1 MSKILF
7 IPDVHLCEQSPRS
20 RKDSYPTTVLEKLEY
35 IINYANEN
43 DAKVFFLGDIFSA
56 VNMPMNYFYR
66 VVDIFK
72 KFNNVPYTIVGNHDF
87 PRNNESLID
96 RTPLGLLHNIGLIE
110 YLQHYEVEGRV
121 VIEGS
126 HFWQKIPKAS
136 QLTSTNKKMKQI
148 CVAHCFYE
156 DNFAEDHNLHIKDI
170 LELGYDYY
178 VLGHDHTPYED
189 TYVGNSVI
197 YRPGSLTRGTA
208 NDKQLTR
215 DNINILEYDTE
226 LDVFK
231 KVPVPCLPAKEVFNE
246 SIFLRKEEHKLNTQK
261 ILDNLVFTS
270 NDSIYDVLDRS
281 EQSDEIKSIVEEYL
295 QAAGIFR
302 VNLK

>member
-1 MSKILF
+1 MSKIYF
-7 IPDVHLCEQSPRS
+7 VPDVHLQEQSPRS
-20 RKDSYPTTVLEKLEY
+20 RKDSYPSTVLDKLEY
-35 IINYANEN
+35 IADLANSN
-43 DAKVFFLGDIFSA
+43 DATVIFLGDLFNA

-66 VVDIFK
+66 VCDTFK
-72 KFNNVPYTIVGNHDF
+72 KFNKVPYTIVGNHDF
-87 PRNNESLID
+87 PRNNENLLD
-96 RTPLGLLHNIGLIE
+96 RTPIGFLHNVGLIE

-126 HFWQKIPKAS
+126 HYWQAIPKAQ
-136 QLTSTNKKMKQI
+136 QLTSTTKPMKKI

-156 DNFAEDHNLHIKDI
+156 DSFAQDHNLHIKDI

-189 TYVGNSVI
+189 TKVGDSII

-208 NDKQLTR
+208 NDRQLTR
-215 DNINILEYDTE
+215 DNVFILEYDTE
-226 LDVFK
+226 LDLFSK
-231 KVPVPCLPAKEVFNE
+231 IAVPCMLAKDVFNE
-246 SIFLRKEEHKLNTQK
+246 SIFLRKEEQKLDTQK

-281 EQSDEIKSIVEEYL
+281 EQTDEIKAIVEEYL

-302 VNLK
+302 VLK

>member
-1 MSKILF
+1 MSKIYF
-7 IPDVHLCEQSPRS
+7 VPDVHLQEQSPRS
-20 RKDSYPTTVLEKLEY
+20 RKDSYPSTVLEKLDY
-35 IINYANEN
+35 IIDLANSN
-43 DAKVFFLGDIFSA
+43 DATVIFLGDLFNA

-66 VVDIFK
+66 VCDTFK
-72 KFNNVPYTIVGNHDF
+72 KFNKVPYTIVGNHDF
-87 PRNNESLID
+87 PRNNENLLD
-96 RTPLGLLHNIGLIE
+96 RTPIGFLHNVGLIE

-126 HFWQKIPKAS
+126 HYWQAIPKAQ
-136 QLTSTNKKMKQI
+136 QLTSTTKPMKKI

-156 DNFAEDHNLHIKDI
+156 DSFAQDHNLHIKDI

-189 TYVGNSVI
+189 TKVGDSII

-215 DNINILEYDTE
+215 DNVFILEYDTE
-226 LDVFK
+226 LDLFSK
-231 KVPVPCLPAKEVFNE
+231 IAVPCMLAKDVFNE
-246 SIFLRKEEHKLNTQK
+246 SIFLRKEEQKFDTQK

-281 EQSDEIKSIVEEYL
+281 EQTDEIKSIVEEYL

-302 VNLK
+302 IQK

>member
-1 MSKILF
+1 MSKIYF
-7 IPDVHLCEQSPRS
+7 VPDVHLQEQSPRS
-20 RKDSYPTTVLEKLEY
+20 RKDSYPSTVLEKLDF
-35 IINYANEN
+35 IIELANKN
-43 DAKVFFLGDIFSA
+43 DAITIFLGDLFNA

-66 VVDIFK
+66 VCDTFK
-72 KFNNVPYTIVGNHDF
+72 KFKRVPYTIVGNHDF

-96 RTPLGLLHNIGLIE
+96 RTPIGFLHNIGLID

-126 HFWQKIPKAS
+126 HYWQKIPKAT

-156 DNFAEDHNLHIKDI
+156 DAFAQDHNLHIKDI

-189 TYVGNSVI
+189 TKVGESII

-215 DNINILEYDTE
+215 DNVFILEYDTE
-226 LDVFK
+226 LDNFRK
-231 KVPVPCLPAKEVFNE
+231 IPVPCLPAKEVFNE
-246 SIFLRKEEHKLNTQK
+246 SIFLRKEEQRLDTQK

-281 EQSDEIKSIVEEYL
+281 EQSDDIKQIVEEYL

-302 VNLK
+302 IQK

>member
-1 MSKILF
+1 MSKIYF
-7 IPDVHLCEQSPRS
+7 VPDVHLQEQSPRS
-20 RKDSYPTTVLEKLEY
+20 RKDSYPSTVLEKLDY
-35 IINYANEN
+35 IIDLANSN
-43 DAKVFFLGDIFSA
+43 DATVIFLGDLFNA

-66 VVDIFK
+66 VCDTFK
-72 KFNNVPYTIVGNHDF
+72 KFNKVPYTIVGNHDF
-87 PRNNESLID
+87 PRNNENLLD
-96 RTPLGLLHNIGLIE
+96 RTPIGFLHNIGLIE

-126 HFWQKIPKAS
+126 HYWQAIPKAQ
-136 QLTSTNKKMKQI
+136 QLTSTTKPMKKI

-156 DNFAEDHNLHIKDI
+156 DSFAQDHNLHIKDI

-189 TYVGNSVI
+189 TKVGDSII

-215 DNINILEYDTE
+215 DNVFILEYDTE
-226 LDVFK
+226 LDLFSK
-231 KVPVPCLPAKEVFNE
+231 IAVPCMLAKDVFNE
-246 SIFLRKEEHKLNTQK
+246 SIFLRKEEQKFDTQK

-281 EQSDEIKSIVEEYL
+281 EQTDEIKSIVEEYL

-302 VNLK
+302 IQK